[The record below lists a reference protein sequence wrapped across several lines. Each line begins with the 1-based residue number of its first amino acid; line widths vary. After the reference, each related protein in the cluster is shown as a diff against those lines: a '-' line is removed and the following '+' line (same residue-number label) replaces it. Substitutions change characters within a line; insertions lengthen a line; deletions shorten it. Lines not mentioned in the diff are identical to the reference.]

1 LAIAADA
8 KQEAQH
14 MSKNDGLRSSDYWQ
28 ERGEEARVRAEEM
41 GDAEARTTMLS
52 IAYLYDLMAERAA
65 QKEASES

>member
-1 LAIAADA
+1 MAIAADA

-14 MSKNDGLRSSDYWQ
+14 MSTNDGLRSSEYWQ
-28 ERGEEARVRAEEM
+28 ERGEEARARAEEM

-65 QKEASES
+65 RKEATEI